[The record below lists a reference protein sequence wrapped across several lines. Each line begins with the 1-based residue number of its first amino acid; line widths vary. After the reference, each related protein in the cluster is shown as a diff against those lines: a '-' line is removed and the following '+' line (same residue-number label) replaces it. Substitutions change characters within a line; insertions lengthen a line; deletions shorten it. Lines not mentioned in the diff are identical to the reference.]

1 MTLVQIIYVSRRTAA
16 DRHSRAIEWSEI
28 AKAASSTNSGRNVT
42 GFLLA
47 SRAHFIQILEGP
59 TAVVEDLFSRIERD
73 ARHSGVTCLGWRPIR
88 NRSFA
93 RWGAACLETSAEA
106 VAALARH
113 GLTPSLQAQDL
124 SMPTV
129 LALFME
135 LADAERAAEI
145 NNSPPP
151 CPSAEATIRQVP
163 PPPCGM
169 LAPRPADIGR
179 QPSFRWV
186 AAARANAHGR

>member
-1 MTLVQIIYVSRRTAA
+1 MTLVQIIYVSRRAAA

-28 AKAASSTNSGRNVT
+28 AKAASSTNNGRNVT

-47 SRAHFIQILEGP
+47 SHAHFIQILEGP
-59 TAVVEDLFSRIERD
+59 TPVVEDLFSRIERD
-73 ARHSGVTCLGWRPIR
+73 VRHSGVTCLGWRPIR

-93 RWGAACLETSAEA
+93 RWDAACLETSAEA
-106 VAALARH
+106 VEALARH
-113 GLTPSLQAQDL
+113 GLTPALQAQDL

-151 CPSAEATIRQVP
+151 FPATEEAILQAP

-169 LAPRPADIGR
+169 LSVQPADIGH
-179 QPSFRWV
+179 QLSFRWV